1 MINKVLRKTYPEAME
16 DFSCSVQLS
25 MKLVLLMNICHIHIY
40 GQDESNSFND
50 SNLNSSDIDYF
61 DIYEQYKFHA
71 QLS

>member
-1 MINKVLRKTYPEAME
+1 
-16 DFSCSVQLS
+16 
-25 MKLVLLMNICHIHIY
+25 MNIYHIHIY

-61 DIYEQYKFHA
+61 DVYEQYKFHA